1 MPPRLRL
8 VCVLFSTATL
18 LHAIGDT
25 LITVLSNTSR
35 TDAHSKADHMGWLIG
50 FELFYIVLEVMAA
63 FIILRAIKFN
73 QGIS

>member
-1 MPPRLRL
+1 MPPRLAL

-25 LITVLSNTSR
+25 LITVLTNSSS
-35 TDAHSKADHMGWLIG
+35 DEHSKADKLGWLIG

-73 QGIS
+73 NGIS

>member
-25 LITVLSNTSR
+25 LITV
-35 TDAHSKADHMGWLIG
+35 
-50 FELFYIVLEVMAA
+50 
-63 FIILRAIKFN
+63 IILGAKARSN
-73 QGIS
+73 GDLGRYS